1 MKQSRILYEG
11 KGRHMALSPRQ
22 EAAAVVLRELL
33 NGPPRHIV
41 VRGPS
46 EAGKTYLCEYLKENE
61 FPGIVLEDEL
71 PHSRIIQEHLAA
83 KHDAPMSPH
92 IMLIQRIFS
101 VVLRYSD
108 RLFCWIAKQS
118 PKQTRVWLLRSFW
131 F

>member
-83 KHDAPMSPH
+83 TVPH
-92 IMLIQRIFS
+92 VHHLYQYQNVELASNLI
-101 VVLRYSD
+101 VVD
-108 RLFCWIAKQS
+108 
-118 PKQTRVWLLRSFW
+118 V
-131 F
+131 